1 LIRQDINPDLKN
13 ALLSTEF
20 RAAITLWNRLEG
32 RPRMVD
38 FDRSLRAEIRDPL
51 WMLTRQWQFGEFKGE
66 DAGSAVKAR
75 VQLNTSRIDRFAVK
89 NENRDA
95 TGGEQFL
102 PAVPFDQTLPLEIEV
117 EREPVLP
124 VGPAAKV
131 AEPNLADLALR
142 SQMGRHWLR
151 LLKQAGLGDLK
162 NAVLDQF
169 AFEDVSAKKKE
180 DLVGNEPLELA
191 HLQSDP
197 AAWQS
202 LRAVRGRLPDGRR
215 LLSAIDDGKFDE
227 WVDGAGL
234 SAVLKD
240 LAKDF
245 RGWFNRLFSQPA
257 KTQLEDAW
265 APSYLEYQFA
275 VSAPDDKS
283 GETRTTLTAE
293 EYYHGTLDWFAFNI
307 DQRRLAD
314 DPGAQFPPN
323 SFVERP
329 PIAFLPSHIEF
340 NGMPNVRWWEFED
353 RRTDFG
359 SIRATTGD
367 VPLLLLAEF
376 GLIYG
381 NDWTVV
387 PYNLEVGSLADVKG
401 IIVSDVFG
409 VQTLIRPA
417 GQGQRMDWQQWSMY
431 NLASGVS
438 NGGVGSPGGGDNRSA
453 VDNRLFLPPSVAK
466 VYESAPIERVVVARD
481 EIANLVWGV
490 EETIPGIAG
499 YGVNGFEAGKM
510 LSSYFAANEPKTAPD
525 GTAPGGTE
533 PGGTTAP
540 DGAITRVPNDA
551 KIQYVLGT
559 TVPENWIPFIAT
571 HQPGSN
577 RQIRLQRGSMPRL
590 TNAIPDTPI
599 TNKVITPRGEILRVG
614 LDETPKQPYFVHEEE
629 VPRAGII
636 VTRKYQRARGPNGE
650 VFTWIGR
657 RKETGRGEGA
667 SGLMFDQVVPLDQPA
682 PSEP

>member
-1 LIRQDINPDLKN
+1 MVQQIDPALKDK
-13 ALLSTEF
+13 LLSTEF

-32 RPRMVD
+32 RPRQVD
-38 FDRSLRAEIRDPL
+38 FDRSLRAEVRDPL

-89 NENRDA
+89 DENRDA
-95 TGGEQFL
+95 SGGEQFQ
-102 PAVPFDQTLPLEIEV
+102 PAVPYDQTLPLEIGV

-124 VGPAAKV
+124 VGP
-131 AEPNLADLALR
+131 EPNTADLALR

-151 LLKQAGLGDLK
+151 LLKQAGLASVK
-162 NAVLDQF
+162 PAVLKRFGFD
-169 AFEDVSAKKKE
+169 DISTRKKE
-180 DLVGNEPLELA
+180 DLNSDELLELA

-197 AAWQS
+197 LAWQS
-202 LRAVRGRLPDGRR
+202 LRAVSGRLPDGRK
-215 LLSAIDDGKFDE
+215 LLVAIDSPDFDD
-227 WVDGAGL
+227 WVDSSGL
-234 SAVLKD
+234 SPVLKH

-245 RGWFNRLFSQPA
+245 RSWFDRLFSQPQ
-257 KTQLEDAW
+257 KTELEDAW

-275 VSAPDDKS
+275 VSAPDDAS
-283 GETRTTLTAE
+283 GEKRTLLTAE
-293 EYYHGTLDWFAFNI
+293 EYYHGTLDWFAF
-307 DQRRLAD
+307 DVDSQRRLQD
-314 DPGAQFPPN
+314 DPEAEFPES

-329 PIAFLPSHIEF
+329 PFAFLPTQIEF

-387 PYNLEVGSLADVKG
+387 PYNLEVGSLADIKG

-431 NLASGVS
+431 NLAR
-438 NGGVGSPGGGDNRSA
+438 GDR
-453 VDNRLFLPPSVAK
+453 VDTRLFLPPSVAK
-466 VYESAPIERVVVARD
+466 VYESAPLERIVLARD
-481 EIANLVWGV
+481 EVANLVWGV
-490 EETIPGIAG
+490 EETVPGIAG
-499 YGVNGFEAGKM
+499 NGVNGFEAGKM
-510 LSSYFAANEPKTAPD
+510 LSSYFAANEP
-525 GTAPGGTE
+525 E
-533 PGGTTAP
+533 PA
-540 DGAITRVPNDA
+540 ATRVPNEA

-577 RQIRLQRGSMPRL
+577 RQIRLQRGSMQRV
-590 TNAIPDTPI
+590 TDVIPGS
-599 TNKVITPRGEILRVG
+599 VITPRGQILRVG
-614 LDETPKQPYFVHEEE
+614 LDPKQPLEPKQPYFVHEEE
-629 VPRAGII
+629 VPRSGVI

-667 SGLMFDQVVPLDQPA
+667 SGLVFDQVVPLDQPET
-682 PSEP
+682 P